1 MKRTLMSS
9 KQVSRNK
16 PKKALNRRLRQCEH
30 TRIQTQWE
38 RKRVFIVPLWHLN
51 KCAHF
56 LHVYWTYLC
65 VCVCVSGRSLW
76 RPTCA
81 TCSQTL
87 WGSSTLPSPLVSWR
101 CVVVR
106 SCLFS
111 SPPSWWPW
119 WSAIITTT
127 GRRWRRSVCGL
138 IICTCTPTALINF
151 PAQGQQSLSSLCVFF
166 FFFFVIVG
174 LKSWI
179 PCSTSVCRPLVYMWK
194 ICSDVAFKKKK
205 N

>member
-1 MKRTLMSS
+1 MCSFSACL
-9 KQVSRNK
+9 
-16 PKKALNRRLRQCEH
+16 LNLF
-30 TRIQTQWE
+30 
-38 RKRVFIVPLWHLN
+38 V
-51 KCAHF
+51 
-56 LHVYWTYLC
+56 C

-81 TCSQTL
+81 TCSQTR

-166 FFFFVIVG
+166 FFCCCHC
-174 LKSWI
+174 WI
-179 PCSTSVCRPLVYMWK
+179 KILNPLQHKCLQTTSLYVKDLFGCC
-194 ICSDVAFKKKK
+194 I
-205 N
+205 

>member
-16 PKKALNRRLRQCEH
+16 PKKALNRQLRQCEH
-30 TRIQTQWE
+30 TWIQTQWE

-65 VCVCVSGRSLW
+65 TCVSVRVCVCVSGRSLW

-81 TCSQTL
+81 TCSQTP

-101 CVVVR
+101 CVVAR
-106 SCLFS
+106 SCLCS

-127 GRRWRRSVCGL
+127 GRRWRRSVFGL
-138 IICTCTPTALINF
+138 IICTCIV
-151 PAQGQQSLSSLCVFF
+151 QSHCWIKILNPLQHKCLQTTSLYVKDLFRCC
-166 FFFFVIVG
+166 I
-174 LKSWI
+174 
-179 PCSTSVCRPLVYMWK
+179 
-194 ICSDVAFKKKK
+194 FKKNKQT
-205 N
+205 